1 MAHNVTGMSETAVT
15 PQNEQEKLAA
25 KQAELKEN
33 LAADAYPSLTTY
45 FLDGTEKLIQ
55 KVTRNRNPLPLWY
68 KGTAYTLL
76 VWLLSL
82 LIILLFP
89 SYDFPQYDVFLAGFT
104 IMLVTS
110 IGVILTHEMYDLLMK
125 TLRYTAVDSISSIE
139 DLDKLDRWLR
149 NLFNLRKQFFFGAI
163 FAFVIVPPIIFLWNQ
178 IRGGATLDT
187 MLVGFLVVFQA
198 IFGIYIVVA
207 IFLVPGELLR
217 YQFDIYALD
226 PASSELIQRLSGALN
241 RTMFVLAVLL
251 AIITYWL
258 FSFTLLDDNVA
269 IFLVLLAWLLIIL
282 VFINGHYSLATIIR
296 RVKWKKLNEL
306 QDKITAV
313 ERDGDLTT
321 KDTTDALK
329 NLMDYHDRIR
339 NTRNSAF
346 DVRSGLGFV
355 NSALLP
361 LLAFVLANITDVIG
375 FFSRLFG
382 GP

>member
-1 MAHNVTGMSETAVT
+1 MNETAVS
-15 PQNEQEKLAA
+15 PENEQEKLVA
-25 KQAELKEN
+25 KQTELKKK
-33 LAADAYPSLTTY
+33 LANGAYPSLTTR
-45 FLDGTEKLIQ
+45 FLDGSEKLIQ
-55 KVTRNRNPLPLWY
+55 KVTRDRNPLPLWY
-68 KGTAYTLL
+68 KGTVYTLL

-82 LIILLFP
+82 LIILIFP
-89 SYDFPQYDVFLAGFT
+89 SYTFPQFDVVLAGVT

-125 TLRYTAVDSISSIE
+125 MLQYTAVDNISSIA
-139 DLDKLDRWLR
+139 DLDKLDHWLR
-149 NLFNLRKQFFFGAI
+149 TLFNLRKQLFFSTI
-163 FAFVIVPPIIFLWNQ
+163 MTLIIVPPIIFLWNQ
-178 IRGGATLDT
+178 IRGGATFDT
-187 MLVGFLVVFQA
+187 MLVAFIVVFQGVSGFYIIAA
-198 IFGIYIVVA
+198 IFWA
-207 IFLVPGELLR
+207 PGELLK
-217 YQFDIYALD
+217 YQFNIYALD
-226 PASSELIQRLSGALN
+226 PASSELVQRLSGALN

-258 FSFTLLDDNVA
+258 FSFTLLGDNVS
-269 IFLVLLAWLLIIL
+269 IFIILLTWLLIIL

-313 ERDGDLTT
+313 ERTGDLTS
-321 KDTTDALK
+321 KETTDALK

-346 DVRSGLGFV
+346 DVRSGLGFI

-361 LLAFVLANITDVIG
+361 LLAFLLANITDVIG
-375 FFSRLFG
+375 FFSRLFA